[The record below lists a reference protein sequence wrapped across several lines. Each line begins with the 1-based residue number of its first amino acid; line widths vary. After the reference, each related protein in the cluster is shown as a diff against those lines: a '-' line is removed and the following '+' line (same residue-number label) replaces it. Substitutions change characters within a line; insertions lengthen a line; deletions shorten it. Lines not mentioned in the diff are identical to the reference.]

1 MPAVVNV
8 DVVPPRELARHR
20 LVDRR
25 VGMLDAAERL
35 VGEHHAEPER
45 VVIGVALPH
54 RDLVARI
61 ELPGERREVQSARSA
76 PDNRNSHVSLGATVK
91 CGTS

>member
-1 MPAVVNV
+1 MTVVMDV
-8 DVVPPRELARHR
+8 DVVPARELAGHG

-25 VGMLDAAERL
+25 IRMFDAAERL
-35 VGEHHAEPER
+35 VGEDDSEPER
-45 VVIGVALPH
+45 VVVGVALPH
-54 RDLVARI
+54 RDLVARV
-61 ELPGERREVQSARSA
+61 ELPRERREVESARSA

>member
-1 MPAVVNV
+1 MDV
-8 DVVPPRELARHR
+8 DVVPSRELARHR

-35 VGEHHAEPER
+35 IGEDHAEPEG
-45 VVIGVALPH
+45 VVVGVALPH
-54 RDLVARI
+54 RDLVARV
-61 ELPGERREVQSARSA
+61 ELLGERREVQSARPA